1 MHDSPNITSLLIEW
15 KDGNQ
20 SALTELVPL
29 VYDELHRQ
37 AARYL
42 RKEDPG
48 HTLQA
53 TALINEAYLRLIDQ
67 TQVDWQDRNH
77 FFAIASTTM
86 RRVLVD
92 HARSRGRE
100 KRGAG
105 AVHVPIE
112 DALNVVPEKAGVDL
126 IAVDDALCRLE
137 KLDPRQAKVV
147 ELRYFCGLSI
157 EETASVL
164 DLSTSTIRSEWTLAK
179 AWLRSELSS

>member
-20 SALTELVPL
+20 SALAELVPL

-67 TQVDWQDRNH
+67 TQVDWQGRNH
-77 FFAIASTTM
+77 FFAVASTTM
-86 RRVLVD
+86 RRILVD
-92 HARSRGRE
+92 HARSRRRE
-100 KRGAG
+100 KRGGG

-112 DALNVVPEKAGVDL
+112 DVLNVIPDKAGVDL
-126 IAVDDALCRLE
+126 IAVDDALRRLE
-137 KLDPRQAKVV
+137 THDQRQAKVV

-157 EETASVL
+157 VDTAAVL
-164 DLSTSTIRSEWTLAK
+164 ELSTSTVRAEWTLAK
-179 AWLRSELSS
+179 AWLKAQLA